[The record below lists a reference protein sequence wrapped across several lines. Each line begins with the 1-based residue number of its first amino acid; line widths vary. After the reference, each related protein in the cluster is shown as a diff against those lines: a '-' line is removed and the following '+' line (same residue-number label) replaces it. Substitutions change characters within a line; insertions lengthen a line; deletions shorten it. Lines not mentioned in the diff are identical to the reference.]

1 MPVNNNINS
10 RLPKVASTSR
20 KSGAK
25 ALGTRI
31 GTVQDWRGA
40 SGQSG
45 KAISGRRN
53 AFRDGR

>member
-20 KSGAK
+20 KFGAK
-25 ALGTRI
+25 ALGTRV
-31 GTVQDWRGA
+31 GTLQDWRGA
-40 SGQSG
+40 SDMAG
-45 KAISGRRN
+45 KTRHERRS